1 MNPSSYRDKYLETLD
16 ELDRT
21 EQRSKTQID
30 LLRKTLLS
38 VSTAAKGL
46 DKNLDGELIAL
57 REKFRG
63 AGGQQVVDQMERI
76 QQAVMDFEFSRTTES
91 KLSFNNLNK
100 ISSLLLELDIPSETQ
115 RKILAFKN
123 ELKAKLDSYRNYP
136 SIIADLSQLQA
147 LVFRETSKPA
157 TGFFAR
163 LRGKKQFTNTPSQ
176 MHTPVKPEALEKPE
190 KTKLPPDKDQA
201 SKVDLPPVKNV
212 LSSPE
217 AEDDYQNVAVR
228 IEVTLDDL
236 ISHIEP
242 NDIVRH
248 KVDIVKARIKRGM
261 DWFALAITLEDI
273 RDILMQRYLSAD
285 KEFSDYLQRIDSE
298 LLSIGEAL
306 GLAVEQGNKQNDAAT
321 MLSSAVSE
329 QVSHIQTSVQSSKDL
344 AQLKQTVADH
354 LNVIQ
359 TALVSYHRSEEEKQS
374 LASQLEQLMG
384 RVQTV
389 ENEAKQTK
397 QQLEEQRYRATHDS
411 LTELP
416 NREAFTERAY
426 HEMQRFKRYQRPL
439 TFAVC
444 DIDYFKRIND
454 TYGHQAGDKVLKIIA
469 KIMAKRLRE
478 VDFIARFGGEEFVL
492 IMPETGTEQA
502 LSVLDKIRLAVADTP
517 FRFKEQPVHI
527 SVSFGLAQ
535 FLTDDDKVETVFE
548 RADKA
553 LYQAKEEGRNRCII
567 AN

>member
-21 EQRSKTQID
+21 EQRTKVQIE

-46 DKNLDGELIAL
+46 DKNLDGEIISL
-57 REKFRG
+57 REKLRG

-91 KLSFNNLNK
+91 KQSLNHLNK
-100 ISSLLLELDIPSETQ
+100 IVNLLLELQLPADTQ
-115 RKILAFKN
+115 RKILAFKA
-123 ELKAKLDSYRNYP
+123 ELKGKVESYRNYP
-136 SIIADLSQLQA
+136 GIIAELSQLQS
-147 LVFRETSKPA
+147 LVIRSAAQPA
-157 TGFFAR
+157 TGLFAR
-163 LRGKKQFTNTPSQ
+163 LRGKKQIVTTAPVAEI
-176 MHTPVKPEALEKPE
+176 PVKPETENHIPGDDTE
-190 KTKLPPDKDQA
+190 TESEFPPIKH
-201 SKVDLPPVKNV
+201 V
-212 LSSPE
+212 LTSPA
-217 AEDDYQNVAVR
+217 AEDDYATVAVR
-228 IEVTLDDL
+228 IEVTLDNL
-236 ISHIEP
+236 VSHIEP

-261 DWFALAITLEDI
+261 DWFSLAITLEDI

-306 GLAVEQGNKQNDAAT
+306 GLAVEQGTNQNNAANA
-321 MLSSAVSE
+321 LSSAVSE
-329 QVSHIQTSVQSSKDL
+329 QVSQIQTSVQASKDL

-354 LNVIQ
+354 LTVIQ
-359 TALVSYHRSEEEKQS
+359 TALVSYQRSEEEKQS
-374 LASQLEQLMG
+374 LASQLEKLMG

-469 KIMAKRLRE
+469 KIMSKRLRE

-492 IMPETGTEQA
+492 IMPETSSEQA
-502 LSVLDKIRLAVADTP
+502 LPVLDKIRLAVSDTP

-535 FLTDDDKVETVFE
+535 FTSDDDNVETVFE

-553 LYQAKEEGRNRCII
+553 LYQAKKGGRNQCVIGD
-567 AN
+567 